1 MPKPIQ
7 AGDNK
12 LARKFAEFLEHGI
25 NFNMLEITTSIA
37 EDAGKLRGHYLDLRA
52 LDAIQIAAAVHA
64 GADAFVTND
73 KKLRQVKEIKVVV
86 LADLIAA

>member
-1 MPKPIQ
+1 
-7 AGDNK
+7 
-12 LARKFAEFLEHGI
+12 
-25 NFNMLEITTSIA
+25 MLEITTSIA
-37 EDAGKLRGHYLDLRA
+37 EDAGKLRGRYLDLRA

-86 LADLIAA
+86 LADLIAVEHP